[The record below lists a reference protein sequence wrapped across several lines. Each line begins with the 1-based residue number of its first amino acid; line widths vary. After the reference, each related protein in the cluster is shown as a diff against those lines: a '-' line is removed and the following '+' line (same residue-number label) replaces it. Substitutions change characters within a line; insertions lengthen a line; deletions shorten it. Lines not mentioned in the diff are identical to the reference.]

1 MTVEPTGNE
10 PEPIND
16 PEPDPAPNGEP
27 PAWAAEKEKLL
38 REHNSANK
46 RARELSKKVDSL
58 ETQLNEHKKKGT
70 EGEGDPV
77 KLREAFATRETE
89 LNTQISTLKGQL
101 HERDK
106 RAAFDRNAHLFAEGA
121 REDAW
126 ELVKGKLEIEEG
138 DDGIKIVVDGDYRSV
153 DEFFKDLADK
163 KPHLAANKAKG
174 GTGSNG
180 AEKGG
185 QKATSIPNDF
195 GSWSIDR
202 KKEWMLAN
210 PTLAAEAAS
219 KALGG

>member
-1 MTVEPTGNE
+1 MDTDTSGNE
-10 PEPIND
+10 SESTT
-16 PEPDPAPNGEP
+16 ETETDPAPNGEP

-174 GTGSNG
+174 GTGANG
-180 AEKGG
+180 GGTKQGGSAMSHEAFEK
-185 QKATSIPNDF
+185 
-195 GSWSIDR
+195 
-202 KKEWMLAN
+202 M
-210 PTLAAEAAS
+210 S
-219 KALGG
+219 KAEQQAWALKNPKEMRELIRS